1 MQGKCRH
8 STTCLTPAGPWP
20 LVAGMH
26 QALSNLTSQ
35 SATVPPNREAAIA
48 AAVVAASVAAAEAP
62 RLEPAPPLPLAAA
75 AATSRPAPAGG
86 VHPERRQGDQS
97 CLDRS
102 RGEELAEQCRRG

>member
-1 MQGKCRH
+1 MKAALGVSNAGKCIDH
-8 STTCLTPAGPWP
+8 MPTPAGPCP

-35 SATVPPNREAAIA
+35 SATVPPNRDAAIA

-75 AATSRPAPAGG
+75 AATNRLVPAGG
-86 VHPERRQGDQS
+86 VHPERQKGDQS

-102 RGEELAEQCRRG
+102 RRRGAR